1 MSHLDRVCSAH
12 IATRFSCKF
21 CEPVHTR
28 NLDRAYAVHT
38 WAVSRL
44 VKAQSSTL
52 CDTYRN
58 RICWQIYTCT
68 MYQVPPK
75 DLTKLITNLNLKIER
90 YNPNKTDHIHSNIAC
105 ADPGGSLPRKI
116 KSSISVHK
124 K

>member
-1 MSHLDRVCSAH
+1 
-12 IATRFSCKF
+12 
-21 CEPVHTR
+21 
-28 NLDRAYAVHT
+28 
-38 WAVSRL
+38 
-44 VKAQSSTL
+44 
-52 CDTYRN
+52 
-58 RICWQIYTCT
+58 